1 MAKMNEMVGMN
12 NYLLISGLKK
22 RLHLVRHFTRK
33 EFCKC
38 IGCILSVIT
47 YGKRRHKIWSE
58 IQRTVVKNLPTKLHR
73 DVRGNTDIHKVCCD
87 IYFTYYCYACH

>member
-12 NYLLISGLKK
+12 NYLLIYGVKK
-22 RLHLVRHFTRK
+22 RLQLLRHFTRQ

-47 YGKRRHKIWSE
+47 YGE
-58 IQRTVVKNLPTKLHR
+58 ERTHVLEL
-73 DVRGNTDIHKVCCD
+73 NTNNCCQES
-87 IYFTYYCYACH
+87 TN